1 MICATSTW
9 LILNNQKTREMGC
22 TILNMLLYND
32 NLIGLV
38 ILVKLLLWLLFLTS
52 FLYSYLGKRILP
64 DARFFLNSARWTT
77 SSARAIFVILL
88 LGAGLWWAVPSLILF
103 NIHVWVVIRH
113 FICRA
118 GVHAWTL
125 RYMLFDYIRIFIG
138 CVLNLLIM
146 IIPIKQRLHTLT
158 SE

>member
-1 MICATSTW
+1 MNCTTSTW
-9 LILNNQKTREMGC
+9 LILNNQKIRKMGC

-38 ILVKLLLWLLFLTS
+38 ILVKLLWLLFLTS

-64 DARFFLNSARWTT
+64 DARFFLNSSRWTT
-77 SSARAIFVILL
+77 CSAGAIFVILL
-88 LGAGLWWAVPSLILF
+88 LRTRLWWAVPSLVLL
-103 NIHVWVVIRH
+103 NIHVWVIIRH

-118 GVHAWTL
+118 GVHTRAL
-125 RYMLFDYIRIFIG
+125 RYMLFYHIRIFIG

-158 SE
+158 SK